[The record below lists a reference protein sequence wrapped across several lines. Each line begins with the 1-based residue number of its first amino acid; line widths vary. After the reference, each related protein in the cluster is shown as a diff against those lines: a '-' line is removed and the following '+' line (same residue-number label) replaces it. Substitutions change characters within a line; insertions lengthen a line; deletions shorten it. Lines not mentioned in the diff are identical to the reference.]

1 MAQPHVLFVDDD
13 KSFCT
18 WVAGSLARRGFDVEV
33 SSSSVEA
40 IELVATHEY
49 DVVVSDLQIP
59 QLNGVALCERVA
71 ANRPDVPVIVVTAFG
86 SMDAAIASIRAG
98 AYDFIAKPFDIEVLE
113 LALKRA
119 VQHRQLRD
127 EVKRL
132 RSLTEATLES
142 TGLLGESKTML
153 ALRGLLAKVA
163 DTESSVLITGES
175 GTGKEI
181 AARALH
187 AHSRRK
193 NGPFVAINCA
203 AVPEPLLEAELFGHD
218 KGAFT
223 DAKAAR
229 PGLFKQADGGT
240 LFLDEIGDMPLSLQ
254 PKLLRALE
262 QRSVR
267 PLGSQ
272 HEVAFDTRVIAATHR
287 DLASATTEG
296 SFREDLYYRINVIEL
311 NMPALH
317 ARGSDVLLLAQHF
330 VREFAT
336 RAKKAVK
343 GLSPGAA
350 ERLLAYV
357 WPGNVRELRNCIER
371 AVALTQFEEITVDDL
386 PERIRT
392 YHASFVVV
400 ASDDPTELVPLEE
413 VERRYILRVLE
424 SVHGNKTSA
433 ARILGLDRVTLYR
446 KLERYRE
453 RNPEQQQQQ

>member
-424 SVHGNKTSA
+424 SVHGNK
-433 ARILGLDRVTLYR
+433 
-446 KLERYRE
+446 
-453 RNPEQQQQQ
+453 

>member
-1 MAQPHVLFVDDD
+1 MTQPRMLFVDDD

-18 WVAGSLARRGFDVEV
+18 WVAGSLARRGFDVQV

-40 IELVATHEY
+40 IELVAANEY

-59 QLNGVALCERVA
+59 QLDGVALCERVV
-71 ANRPDVPVIVVTAFG
+71 ANRPNLPVIVVTAFG
-86 SMDAAIASIRAG
+86 SMDAAIAAIRAG
-98 AYDFIAKPFDIEVLE
+98 AYDFIAKPFEIEVLE

-132 RSLTEATLES
+132 RSLTESSLES
-142 TGLLGESKTML
+142 TGLLGESKAML

-223 DAKAAR
+223 DAKSAR
-229 PGLFKQADGGT
+229 PGLFMQADGGT

-267 PLGSQ
+267 PIGGQ
-272 HEVAFDTRVIAATHR
+272 HELPFDTRLIAATHR

-296 SFREDLYYRINVIEL
+296 RFREDLYYRINVIEL
-311 NMPALH
+311 NMPALN

-330 VREFAT
+330 VREFAE

-371 AVALTQFEEITVDDL
+371 AVALTQFEQITVDDL

-392 YHASFVVV
+392 YHSSFVVV
-400 ASDDPTELVPLEE
+400 ASDDPTELVPIEE

-424 SVHGNKTSA
+424 SVNGNKTSA

-453 RNPEQQQQQ
+453 KNPPAV

>member
-453 RNPEQQQQQ
+453 RNPEQQQQ

>member
-1 MAQPHVLFVDDD
+1 VLFVDDD

-18 WVAGSLARRGFDVEV
+18 WVAASLNRRGFDVRV

-40 IELVATHEY
+40 IELVAAQEF
-49 DVVVSDLQIP
+49 DVVISDLQIP
-59 QLNGVALCERVA
+59 QLNGVALCERVV

-98 AYDFIAKPFDIEVLE
+98 AYDFIAKPFEIEVLE
-113 LALKRA
+113 LALQRA

-132 RSLTEATLES
+132 RSLTETSLES

-193 NGPFVAINCA
+193 DGPFVAINCA
-203 AVPEPLLEAELFGHD
+203 AVPETLLEAELFGHD

-223 DAKAAR
+223 DAKASRA
-229 PGLFKQADGGT
+229 GLFKQADGGT
-240 LFLDEIGDMPLSLQ
+240 LFLDEIGDMPVSLQ
-254 PKLLRALE
+254 PKILRALE

-267 PLGSQ
+267 PIGAQ
-272 HEVAFDTRVIAATHR
+272 HELPFDIRLIAATHR
-287 DLASATTEG
+287 DLASATSEG
-296 SFREDLYYRINVIEL
+296 RFREDLYYRINVIEL

-330 VREFAT
+330 VREFAS
-336 RAKKAVK
+336 RAHKAVN

-371 AVALTQFEEITVDDL
+371 AVALTQFEQLTVDDL

-424 SVHGNKTSA
+424 SVNGNKTSA

-453 RNPEQQQQQ
+453 RNSTNGGPEM

>member
-1 MAQPHVLFVDDD
+1 MTQPRVLFVDDD
-13 KSFCT
+13 RSLCT
-18 WVAGSLARRGFDVEV
+18 WVAGSLGRRGFDVRV

-40 IELVATHEY
+40 MELVATHEH
-49 DVVVSDLQIP
+49 DVVVTDLQLP
-59 QLNGVALCERVA
+59 QLDGVALCERVV
-71 ANRPDVPVIVVTAFG
+71 ANRPDVPVIVITAFG
-86 SMDAAIASIRAG
+86 SMDAAIAAIRAG
-98 AYDFIAKPFDIEVLE
+98 AYDFIAKPFDIEALE

-132 RSLTEATLES
+132 RSIAEPSFEKS
-142 TGLLGESKTML
+142 GLIGESKAML

-163 DTESSVLITGES
+163 DTESSVLVTGES

-187 AHSRRK
+187 AQSRRK
-193 NGPFVAINCA
+193 DGPFVAINCA
-203 AVPEPLLEAELFGHD
+203 AVPEALLEAELFGHD

-223 DAKAAR
+223 DAKSAR

-262 QRSVR
+262 QRAVR
-267 PLGSQ
+267 PIGAQ
-272 HEVAFDTRVIAATHR
+272 AETPFDTRLIAATHR
-287 DLASATTEG
+287 DLATATTEG
-296 SFREDLYYRINVIEL
+296 KFREDLYYRINVIEL
-311 NMPALH
+311 NLPALH

-330 VREFAT
+330 VREFGE
-336 RAKKAVK
+336 RAHKAVN

-371 AVALTQFEEITVDDL
+371 AVALTQFEQITVDDL
-386 PERIRT
+386 PERIRK
-392 YHASFVVV
+392 YHSSFVVV
-400 ASDDPTELVPLEE
+400 ASDDPTELVPIEE

-453 RNPEQQQQQ
+453 KNTE